1 MRTRQDVLADV
12 NAGLPDFDWAEGA
25 RRYLDGFFQRYS
37 REQIEMFVATKP
49 LAAITPED
57 PVGSLAEIVSYLN
70 HFSNTI
76 HLLKLPR
83 DARVLDVACGP
94 GWMSHWLTRL
104 GYQTVGVDIAS
115 EFVALARKR
124 LADDPCLDLPAET
137 LEAMFDTVDLEREAL
152 PERLAE
158 TFDAAIL
165 ESCLHHFVDPIA
177 ALENIRRGLKPD
189 GVVLIIESDNR
200 QGPIRDDYMQVMLE
214 TQTLERPYS
223 RAQLLEVLAHAGFPA
238 VEFLGPINGFFPQS
252 VQGRVD
258 MNLDLGRITADANF
272 CLCAT
277 NEEALVRLIPSRAPS
292 PPPPEAPPS
301 RKLALAMRVRAATPA
316 WFRPLVRPLG
326 RWWLSRSSVR

>member
-1 MRTRQDVLADV
+1 MRTKEAVLADV
-12 NAGLPDFDWAEGA
+12 NAELPDFDWAEGA

-37 REQIEMFVATKP
+37 REQIELFVATKP

-57 PVGSLAEIVSYLN
+57 PAGSLAEIVSYLN

-83 DARVLDVACGP
+83 GAQVLDVACGP

-104 GYQTVGVDIAS
+104 GYQTVGVDIS
-115 EFVALARKR
+115 PEFVALARKR
-124 LADDPCLDLPAET
+124 VADDPCLDLPAEM

-152 PERLAE
+152 PQRLAGA
-158 TFDAAIL
+158 FDAAIL

-177 ALENIRRGLKPD
+177 ALENIRRGLKAD
-189 GVVLIIESDNR
+189 GVALIIESDNR

-223 RAQLLEVLAHAGFPA
+223 RAQLLEILAHAGFPA
-238 VEFLGPINGFFPQS
+238 VEFLGPINGFFPES
-252 VQGRVD
+252 AQGGA
-258 MNLDLGRITADANF
+258 DLNAALSRITSDANI

-277 NEEALVRLIPSRAPS
+277 SEEALLRLVPSRATPR
-292 PPPPEAPPS
+292 PQPAAPNP
-301 RKLALAMRVRAATPA
+301 RMALATQLRGLTPT
-316 WFRPLVRPLG
+316 WVRPLLRPFG
-326 RWWLSRSSVR
+326 RWWLARR